1 MKWIRITLC
10 GAVMLLGMLIWLQAQ
25 FAGAHSKITLERHTE
40 VVDKIEAQLAD
51 GISETDRIHLQGPS
65 DFVSEVLARN
75 ERHCLGGLG
84 CQLPWA
90 APADCRSHTKE
101 EGIQNLGVYV
111 AITPKLKVDVR
122 RKK

>member
-40 VVDKIEAQLAD
+40 VVDKIGAQLAD

-65 DFVSEVLARN
+65 DFVSEVLARTN
-75 ERHCLGGLG
+75 AIALAGWAVSFLGL
-84 CQLPWA
+84 LLLIA
-90 APADCRSHTKE
+90 EVT
-101 EGIQNLGVYV
+101 
-111 AITPKLKVDVR
+111 
-122 RKK
+122 RKKKGSKTLEFTSQ